1 MMLLNG
7 KEELK
12 SEVYVDGIR
21 LVHVSKFK
29 YLGYESSTANA
40 ECCRKVARRRAAGAI
55 RSLVNFRD
63 FQLIVLESYM
73 KHCLCLFLCM
83 AVRQCYGRRD
93 LE

>member
-40 ECCRKVARRRAAGAI
+40 EDLVTKVSSCRKYKRWANGG
-55 RSLVNFRD
+55 FT
-63 FQLIVLESYM
+63 
-73 KHCLCLFLCM
+73 
-83 AVRQCYGRRD
+83 
-93 LE
+93 